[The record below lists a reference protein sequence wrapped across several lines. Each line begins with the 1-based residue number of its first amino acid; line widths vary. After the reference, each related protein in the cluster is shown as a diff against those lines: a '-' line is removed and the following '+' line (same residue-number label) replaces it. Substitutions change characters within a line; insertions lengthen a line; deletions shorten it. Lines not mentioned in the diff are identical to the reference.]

1 MELLSAGAA
10 GTVTGSC
17 HLLTIGGSQILVDCG
32 VFQGPR
38 ALERRNREPFP
49 FDPAGIDA
57 VLLTHG
63 HLDHVGRLPRLVA
76 EGFRGPIYATNATRH
91 ITEVILQDAAKI
103 AREDYE
109 RALRKAQRRG
119 ADGNEVPEPLYDDRD
134 IRRTLEL
141 FVEPVTFGRPFA
153 VGRVEIT
160 YQPAGHILGS
170 AWIQLD
176 DDHSR
181 VVASGDLGNRE
192 SALQA
197 PAAPPPECDVVL
209 IESTYADRN
218 HRSGAATFAEFRE
231 VIRGAVARG
240 GNILVPS
247 FALERSQQVL
257 FALCRL
263 FDAGDV
269 DPLPVYLDSPMAIT
283 MTDLYRSCA
292 NEFRPEVQSILEAG
306 HDPFDCGTVH
316 YTRDSE
322 DSKKIN
328 RITSGALIVAGSGM
342 MTGGRILHHLRHNLS
357 RPEACLVIVGYQA
370 AGTFGRAIV
379 GGARQ
384 VRIYGQTIPVRAS
397 VHTIGGFSAHADRD
411 DLLAW
416 LEPTGAAQ
424 VVLVHGEPEVMTRF
438 EETLVARG
446 KKVLKPEL
454 DQRYRL

>member
-32 VFQGPR
+32 FFQGPR

-197 PAAPPPECDVVL
+197 LSL
-209 IESTYADRN
+209 I
-218 HRSGAATFAEFRE
+218 H
-231 VIRGAVARG
+231 I
-240 GNILVPS
+240 
-247 FALERSQQVL
+247 
-257 FALCRL
+257 
-263 FDAGDV
+263 
-269 DPLPVYLDSPMAIT
+269 
-283 MTDLYRSCA
+283 
-292 NEFRPEVQSILEAG
+292 
-306 HDPFDCGTVH
+306 
-316 YTRDSE
+316 
-322 DSKKIN
+322 
-328 RITSGALIVAGSGM
+328 
-342 MTGGRILHHLRHNLS
+342 
-357 RPEACLVIVGYQA
+357 
-370 AGTFGRAIV
+370 
-379 GGARQ
+379 
-384 VRIYGQTIPVRAS
+384 
-397 VHTIGGFSAHADRD
+397 
-411 DLLAW
+411 
-416 LEPTGAAQ
+416 
-424 VVLVHGEPEVMTRF
+424 
-438 EETLVARG
+438 
-446 KKVLKPEL
+446 
-454 DQRYRL
+454 